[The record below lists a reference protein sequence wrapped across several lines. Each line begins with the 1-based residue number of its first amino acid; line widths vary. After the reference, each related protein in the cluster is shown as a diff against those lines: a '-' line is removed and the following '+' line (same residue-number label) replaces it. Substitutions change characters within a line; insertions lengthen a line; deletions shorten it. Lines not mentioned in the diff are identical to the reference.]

1 LEISSI
7 APILELP
14 AMLLDTQYNLKTM
27 TRYILQIFLFL
38 LIYASSKAQNEYPTT
53 KTVDSSDTYF
63 GVTYKDPYRWLE
75 NLKDSTVVN
84 WFKEQKEFADK
95 KMEKIE

>member
-1 LEISSI
+1 
-7 APILELP
+7 
-14 AMLLDTQYNLKTM
+14 M
-27 TRYILQIFLFL
+27 TRKVSHTILFL
-38 LIYASSKAQNEYPTT
+38 LIWGYCNAQYNYPKT

-95 KMEKIE
+95 KMEKN